1 MVKFGLEEKDYSTW
15 LAVKDMF
22 QHTHTDL
29 FERLKD
35 MLEQK
40 RKYLSQLATKLTEQK
55 LHLTETLKNAGLM
68 EFVQKRYQTN

>member
-40 RKYLSQLATKLTEQK
+40 RKYLSQLATKLTE
-55 LHLTETLKNAGLM
+55 
-68 EFVQKRYQTN
+68 